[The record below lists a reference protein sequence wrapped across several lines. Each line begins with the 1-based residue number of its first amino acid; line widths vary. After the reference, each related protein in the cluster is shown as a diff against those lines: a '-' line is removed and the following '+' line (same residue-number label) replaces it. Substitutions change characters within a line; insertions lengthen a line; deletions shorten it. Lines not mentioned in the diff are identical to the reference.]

1 MEAAAL
7 QCPVD
12 MGPALKIV
20 QEMSPLSSGD
30 IIPLLQRLQDAYG
43 YLPPAVVLAV
53 CNQTGLPA
61 SRVFG
66 VATFYGQFH
75 LEPHGRHTVREL
87 VDVAFRHVGI
97 DDWEQHVVIDPRFYR
112 PAEVDLLIGDAT
124 KANTKLGWQ
133 PKVDFPSL
141 VKKMVDSDV
150 AWETEKM
157 KLAFHADTTRL
168 AA

>member
-43 YLPPAVVLAV
+43 YLPPAVVPAV

-75 LEPHGRHTVREL
+75 LEPHGRHTVRVCRGTACHVRGGKKVLDAVKRSLALNDGEPSEDMEFSL
-87 VDVAFRHVGI
+87 ETVACLGACALSPVMVVDGTYYGKMT
-97 DDWEQHVVIDPRFYR
+97 PRR
-112 PAEVDLLIGDAT
+112 AEDILRA
-124 KANTKLGWQ
+124 
-133 PKVDFPSL
+133 
-141 VKKMVDSDV
+141 
-150 AWETEKM
+150 M
-157 KLAFHADTTRL
+157 KREAD
-168 AA
+168 

>member
-75 LEPHGRHTVREL
+75 LEPHGRHTVRVCRGTACHVRGGKKVLDAVKRSLALNDGETSEDMEFSL
-87 VDVAFRHVGI
+87 ETVACLGACALSPVMVVDGTYYGKMT
-97 DDWEQHVVIDPRFYR
+97 PRR
-112 PAEVDLLIGDAT
+112 AEDILRA
-124 KANTKLGWQ
+124 
-133 PKVDFPSL
+133 
-141 VKKMVDSDV
+141 
-150 AWETEKM
+150 M
-157 KLAFHADTTRL
+157 KREAD
-168 AA
+168 